1 MFCCCSSESDSDIE
15 SVNLNS
21 SCESLEVKSESELD
35 KSRERD
41 TTGQNWN
48 YTMDKN
54 SLMKGFRSKEVEFL
68 RDLSA
73 TYCGILHQRRM
84 LAVWQKRFCKVKDQ
98 SLLCYRYVTYFLLCL
113 LVFMRINQ
121 FPETPKVK
129 KAILGRGRFLL

>member
-1 MFCCCSSESDSDIE
+1 MLFIEICLYNHDVFVVVIIDSDSDIE

-54 SLMKGFRSKEVEFL
+54 SLDKKTMPTLTQVNIFTDGSKTMNHVGAGYVIYIEAKEEITGSIK
-68 RDLSA
+68 LSENA
-73 TYCGILHQRRM
+73 T
-84 LAVWQKRFCKVKDQ
+84 
-98 SLLCYRYVTYFLLCL
+98 LL
-113 LVFMRINQ
+113 
-121 FPETPKVK
+121 
-129 KAILGRGRFLL
+129 